1 MLISVSKK
9 KIDPFLRFN
18 FKYFLY
24 FCVQFFCF
32 LLVVLVAEVST
43 GAWAYHNRDKLDAMI
58 RSSVKNTV
66 QNEFGV
72 IESRTAN
79 FDLFQRHV
87 SVFAQNLGL
96 KKKIDSFIEFS
107 LNVAEP
113 MDRMIGLPVDLMMTK
128 MKRPSALKCPAPMHS
143 TKFPSPVVW
152 WASQKRL
159 ATQNVSFA
167 SVLPLITA

>member
-1 MLISVSKK
+1 M
-9 KIDPFLRFN
+9 
-18 FKYFLY
+18 
-24 FCVQFFCF
+24 QFFCF

-87 SVFAQNLGL
+87 SVSAQNLGL
-96 KKKIDSFIEFS
+96 KKKLIVLS
-107 LNVAEP
+107 N
-113 MDRMIGLPVDLMMTK
+113 
-128 MKRPSALKCPAPMHS
+128 
-143 TKFPSPVVW
+143 
-152 WASQKRL
+152 
-159 ATQNVSFA
+159 
-167 SVLPLITA
+167 SV